1 MSFLLDALR
10 KSERQAQRPAAP
22 TIHSPMPEGS
32 NAAQRSDW
40 KVFLPMV
47 SAAFLVMWWSGK
59 DMMRAPEPPIKTDQR
74 VAGPGAPG
82 NVERVPQ
89 RGAQQ
94 TRSGE
99 RGVASASAPEGQA
112 RQDGGRTPMEK
123 ISGLLNQRIA
133 SGQDKAPGSR
143 EGSRSSAATQV
154 AKQSKVFSPPQM
166 HPDARLANVKVP
178 AESSPPSPPPRSA
191 PREGREPETRKQQDH
206 INYWELP
213 NNIRQ
218 QLPEFRVTV
227 LVYADQADE
236 RFILMNGNRH
246 REGDAI
252 QSGLGLVEIR
262 RDGALFEFRKYRFL
276 VQR

>member
-22 TIHSPMPEGS
+22 TIHSPTPEGS
-32 NAAQRSDW
+32 NAAQRSGW

-59 DMMRAPEPPIKTDQR
+59 DMMYAPESPARADQR
-74 VAGPGAPG
+74 VAGPGSPG
-82 NVERVPQ
+82 HVERVPQ
-89 RGAQQ
+89 RGAQKP
-94 TRSGE
+94 RPGE
-99 RGVASASAPEGQA
+99 NGVVSAGAPEGQA

-123 ISGLLNQRIA
+123 ISALLNQQIA
-133 SGQDKAPGSR
+133 SGKDNAQGAS
-143 EGSRSSAATQV
+143 EGSRPPAASQV
-154 AKQSKVFSPPQM
+154 AEQSEVSSPPLLQ
-166 HPDARLANVKVP
+166 PDARLANVKVP
-178 AESSPPSPPPRSA
+178 AESMPPRSA
-191 PREGREPETRKQQDH
+191 PREGRGQEIRKQQDY

-218 QLPEFRVTV
+218 QMPEFRVSV
-227 LVYADQADE
+227 LVYADQPDE

-252 QSGLGLVEIR
+252 QSGLELVEIR
-262 RDGALFEFRKYRFL
+262 RDGALFEFMKYRFL